1 MEHSELLLSACEW
14 SILSCCSLRVQTPVA
29 THNAK
34 VQTLEPVVGRSE
46 AERLQS
52 QLADAGARLREKE
65 REIVVSSSQ
74 HTATVYFQY
83 WSVVFEV
90 LLKLFSYM
98 LYEQQIAPGTF
109 FEVPSS
115 LLKLAKE

>member
-1 MEHSELLLSACEW
+1 M
-14 SILSCCSLRVQTPVA
+14 QTPVA

-34 VQTLEPVVGRSE
+34 VQTQEPVVGRSE

-74 HTATVYFQY
+74 HSYRIFPIFF

-98 LYEQQIAPGTF
+98 LYEQQIASGTF
-109 FEVPSS
+109 FEVT
-115 LLKLAKE
+115 